1 MSGLVVGLTARVERA
16 VTTEDTASALGSGD
30 VPVLA
35 TPRLLAWLEAATV
48 AAVAEVLPTT
58 STTVGTRVEVEHLA
72 ASAVG
77 AHVTATAALAHV
89 DGRLLRFEVAAEEQR
104 ADGSVV
110 VATGRV
116 TRVVVDR
123 ERFLSRL

>member
-1 MSGLVVGLTARVERA
+1 MDLAAGARGRLELVV
-16 VTTEDTASALGSGD
+16 TEADTATALGSGD

-48 AAVAEVLPTT
+48 EALDGRLDDGET
-58 STTVGTRVEVEHLA
+58 SVGSRIELEHRTA
-72 ASAVG
+72 TGVG
-77 AHVTATAALAHV
+77 ATVTATADLVAV
-89 DGRLLRFEVAAEEQR
+89 DGRLLRFSVAAQD
-104 ADGSVV
+104 ADGQLL
-110 VATGRV
+110 ATGEV

>member
-1 MSGLVVGLTARVERA
+1 MSALVVGLTARVERE

-48 AAVAEVLPTT
+48 AAVGEVLPTT
-58 STTVGTRVEVEHLA
+58 STTGGTRVEVEHLA

-77 AHVTATAALAHV
+77 ARVSATAALAHV
-89 DGRLLRFEVAAEEQR
+89 DGRLLRFERSDER
-104 ADGSVV
+104 
-110 VATGRV
+110 RV
-116 TRVVVDR
+116 GKEGTQ
-123 ERFLSRL
+123 